1 MSDMVRPFNI
11 SYFSFSN
18 ILGEVYYLLY
28 ADDYEIPSKV
38 ALNPEEP
45 SLGRIRA
52 DSVAPPHSPASI
64 KRCVSRVE
72 RNPALALPGYADLFA
87 DTSSDTPF
95 KEGHI
100 SILPND
106 GPGLTPDE
114 PMAIVQVKNPS
125 IPDGKYIIK
134 NRTAHYYWCSGAAA
148 SKNPVKTVYF
158 HGNKMESANKYNY
171 YQVNNHSPIIQVFKG
186 LNSFKVG
193 HHTRY

>member
-1 MSDMVRPFNI
+1 MVRPFNI
-11 SYFSFSN
+11 SYFSFPN

-52 DSVAPPHSPASI
+52 DSVAPPHSLATI
-64 KRCVSRVE
+64 KNCISKVE
-72 RNPALALPGYADLFA
+72 GNPALALPGHADLSA
-87 DTSSDTPF
+87 NTSCDTPF

-106 GPGLTPDE
+106 GPGLNPNE

-125 IPDGKYIIK
+125 IPDGKYLIK
-134 NRTAHYYWCSGAAA
+134 NRASHLYWYAPF
-148 SKNPVKTVYF
+148 NPITTFRYLI
-158 HGNKMESANKYNY
+158 KYN
-171 YQVNNHSPIIQVFKG
+171 
-186 LNSFKVG
+186 
-193 HHTRY
+193 